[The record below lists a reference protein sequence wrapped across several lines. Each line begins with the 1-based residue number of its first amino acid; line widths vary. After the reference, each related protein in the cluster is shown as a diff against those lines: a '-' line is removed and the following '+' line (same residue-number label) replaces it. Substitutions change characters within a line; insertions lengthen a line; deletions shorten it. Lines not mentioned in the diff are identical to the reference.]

1 LGRSRVLPPLRSL
14 LSWKVESSLRLAR
27 APLNA
32 AEKRLEVNSAA
43 KKPVLGGRRKGRWPM
58 RGERA
63 PMGMPGR
70 LGLKAGV
77 TVSDAKDCST
87 MEAR

>member
-1 LGRSRVLPPLRSL
+1 LKPV
-14 LSWKVESSLRLAR
+14 
-27 APLNA
+27 
-32 AEKRLEVNSAA
+32 EKRLVVNSAA
-43 KKPVLGGRRKGRWPM
+43 KKPVLGGRRKGRLPM

-77 TVSDAKDCST
+77 TVSDAKDWRT